1 MKNGLTSLHCDTCNS
16 IVCNAFD
23 PLVVRRPG
31 RTLPM
36 VNSILTHREH
46 AMAVVV
52 HLPLF

>member
-1 MKNGLTSLHCDTCNS
+1 MKNGLTTLHCDNS
-16 IVCNAFD
+16 IVCKAFD

-36 VNSILTHREH
+36 VNSILTHQEH